1 MLEFSEYK
9 KATRAFAALQ
19 EQLQETILPWAT
31 MIETINKAWK
41 PIDYSFYTEAL
52 QSYSALTKSSQK
64 SLYSSFHF
72 PLGSNDLSIEDDP
85 LSEEDY
91 TEIIESAASYNTS
104 SVDINKIN
112 QADLDFFRTRSD
124 EVADAMAKTDF
135 EDGVDNDITDL
146 VRSYIKKNKSA
157 TYNWLNELFG
167 KYATNSSVVEG
178 LLRTLAM
185 VTEKGDESILSPIVI
200 AGMRSEIPSEQEAA
214 IMVIEEWRTKECLD
228 ALKKVAFK
236 PGWIQSYGNKVIKE
250 LEKELG

>member
-1 MLEFSEYK
+1 MEFSENK
-9 KATRAFAALQ
+9 EATCAFAAFK
-19 EQLQETILPWAT
+19 EQLQETTLPWT
-31 MIETINKAWK
+31 TLIETVNKAWK
-41 PIDYSFYTEAL
+41 PVDYSFYTEAL
-52 QSYSALTKSSQK
+52 KSYSALTIASQK
-64 SLYSSFHF
+64 SLYSSFHL
-72 PLGSNDLSIEDDP
+72 PNGSKDVSVEDDL

-91 TEIIESAASYNTS
+91 TEIVESAASYNTS

-112 QADLDFFRTRSD
+112 QADLDFFRTRSE

-135 EDGVDNDITDL
+135 EDGIDNDITDL

-178 LLRTLAM
+178 LLRTLVM

-200 AGMRSEIPSEQEAA
+200 AGLRSEIPSEQEAA
-214 IMVIEEWRTKECLD
+214 IMVIEEWRTKECLE
-228 ALKKVAFK
+228 ALKKVTFK